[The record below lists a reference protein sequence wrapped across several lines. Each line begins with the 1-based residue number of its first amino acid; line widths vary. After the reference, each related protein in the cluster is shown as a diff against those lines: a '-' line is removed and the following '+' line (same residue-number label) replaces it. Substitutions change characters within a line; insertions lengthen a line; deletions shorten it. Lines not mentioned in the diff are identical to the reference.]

1 MMQAKLRFNVSE
13 NDILKMKNREI
24 EEMLNKKED
33 IEKSDEDQL
42 QKLAVRFNRL
52 EVSFL
57 QNIFKT

>member
-52 EVSFL
+52 EVIS
-57 QNIFKT
+57 NI